1 MRILEEGTQLAD
13 RYALVR
19 RLGRGAASESWLAF
33 DRKTDAHVALKFL
46 AGTRADDRR
55 YHEFLHREWR
65 VGSRLMHPHIVRV
78 FEYHDDPQGPYFG
91 QQFIGTA
98 NISVV
103 TAASPADA
111 LRPIGLIADAL
122 RYAHGKGII
131 HRDIKA
137 ANILLDS
144 RGAPYLVDF
153 GVAAPTGSDELG
165 SSGSPVALSPEQAR
179 GEAATAADDV
189 YALGVLIHELL
200 TGRPPTDGIAGDLP
214 DGSPVPAEL
223 SALLAA
229 MLSPA
234 GNRPSA
240 EEVAER
246 LRTAGYP
253 AGSVPPHYLADQAAA
268 LEVVQSVDAGRRF
281 ARRTA
286 PQEAPREHAASGVSP
301 RVLYGGLGAAAA
313 LMLAVVFV
321 LPNLVSEPG
330 SRPATP
336 AEAADD
342 VGMEQVDAEAADVDA
357 EPEPARPRR
366 ANPGGAT
373 SFSENI
379 SDVTSAKSDTDI
391 VLGDLLSQLER
402 LRYRAIDRWGGQDY
416 LDAVDVYA
424 EGDQAYVDK
433 NYRLAGEKY
442 RAASRMLEPFFDRID
457 SVFEETLA
465 AAKAAFAA
473 GDPSEAVRLFDLA
486 VAITPGNREAEA
498 GLARA
503 QKLASVLSL
512 VEQGLRFEKDLE
524 LDAARQAFEQAI
536 ELDAGWQPA
545 ADGRERIRLAIL
557 DRNFEQRMTEGFSA
571 LAVGDFASAR
581 AAFNAARSLK
591 PDSPQPGDGLLQ
603 VDQESRLAD
612 IRRLEREAAELI
624 AAEQWETAVAVYED
638 ILKIDRDLQF
648 AQEGLGNARSRSALH
663 ARLQGLIDEPD
674 QLSDPVTMQNATQI
688 LLDVARTEPIGPRLE
703 DQKNELSRLLKRAA
717 TPVRVRLLSDS
728 QTDVAIYKV
737 GRYGS
742 FASQDIELRP
752 GLYVAVGNRPGYRD
766 VRVEFRVTPEVELP
780 PIVVQCEEPI

>member
-1 MRILEEGTQLAD
+1 M
-13 RYALVR
+13 
-19 RLGRGAASESWLAF
+19 
-33 DRKTDAHVALKFL
+33 
-46 AGTRADDRR
+46 
-55 YHEFLHREWR
+55 
-65 VGSRLMHPHIVRV
+65 
-78 FEYHDDPQGPYFG
+78 
-91 QQFIGTA
+91 
-98 NISVV
+98 
-103 TAASPADA
+103 
-111 LRPIGLIADAL
+111 
-122 RYAHGKGII
+122 
-131 HRDIKA
+131 
-137 ANILLDS
+137 
-144 RGAPYLVDF
+144 
-153 GVAAPTGSDELG
+153 
-165 SSGSPVALSPEQAR
+165 
-179 GEAATAADDV
+179 
-189 YALGVLIHELL
+189 
-200 TGRPPTDGIAGDLP
+200 
-214 DGSPVPAEL
+214 
-223 SALLAA
+223 
-229 MLSPA
+229 
-234 GNRPSA
+234 
-240 EEVAER
+240 
-246 LRTAGYP
+246 
-253 AGSVPPHYLADQAAA
+253 
-268 LEVVQSVDAGRRF
+268 EVVQSVDAGRRF
-281 ARRTA
+281 ARSTA

-301 RVLYGGLGAAAA
+301 RVLYGGLGTAAA
-313 LMLAVVFV
+313 LLLAVVFV
-321 LPNLVSEPG
+321 LPSLVSEPG

-342 VGMEQVDAEAADVDA
+342 VGMGQVDAEEANVEA
-357 EPEPARPRR
+357 EPEAARAR
-366 ANPGGAT
+366 GADAGNTT

-379 SDVTSAKSDTDI
+379 DDMTSAKSDTD
-391 VLGDLLSQLER
+391 VALGDLLSQLER
-402 LRYRAIDRWGGQDY
+402 LRYRGIDRWGGQDY

-545 ADGRERIRLAIL
+545 VDGRERIRLAIL

-581 AAFNAARSLK
+581 AAFSAARSLK

-612 IRRLEREAAELI
+612 IRRLEREAEALV
-624 AAEQWETAVAVYED
+624 AAEQWETAAGVYED

-663 ARLQGLIDEPD
+663 ARLQGLIDEPN

-688 LLDVARTEPIGPRLE
+688 LLDVARTDPLGPRLE

-717 TPVRVRLLSDS
+717 TPVPVRLLSDR
-728 QTDVAIYKV
+728 QTDVSIYKV
-737 GRYGS
+737 GRFGS
-742 FASQDIELRP
+742 FASQDLELRP

-766 VRVEFRVTPEVELP
+766 VRVEFRVAPEVDLP